1 MMVTCLSAPRRRLLR
16 RLAACATVAVSLF
29 RAGDLQADV
38 LIRWD
43 RNQIPSPASLAVGS
57 VVIPAA
63 NAVAVRSA
71 LDQGYRVYLELDGVT
86 LPRSAASAEGIA
98 GVVVKGNAS
107 PKQLAHLERRLPP
120 RARII
125 TLDERGKWPHIRTN
139 WVTRDND
146 VLQVSGRSAQ
156 PWIENNAALLRI
168 GQAALLP
175 ASEEAPEGRAAP
187 WMSYP
192 WQPITLA
199 EIDDGPR
206 LENYLVAIAEAGLF
220 GGNLILPLHARFQQ
234 NLLLG
239 LPHARAGWDRIRRH
253 IEFYSWNL
261 HLRYRPVA
269 NIGVLAVDP
278 MSGFE
283 VLNLLARHN
292 LPFELVA
299 PSRLSVSSLG
309 GVDLVLAPDPP
320 TAAQLDVLAAF
331 ATKGGTVV
339 LDRTASATAP
349 NAPARPSA
357 AAEAPARP
365 WGALTPVLRTDDRV
379 SYQVGAGRVVEVLK
393 GLGDPNLFAFE
404 IRQLLGPEHRVIDIW
419 NGITVIAAPY
429 RDPDGDSVLV
439 SVLNYAH
446 QPLPVQLR
454 IAGTF
459 SLVQYES
466 PEEPPALLPYQHRD
480 GYTEVVLPALTI
492 GGRLFLNQHP

>member
-1 MMVTCLSAPRRRLLR
+1 MMLTCLYAPRRRSLR

-29 RAGDLQADV
+29 RGGDLQADV
-38 LIRWD
+38 LVRWD

-57 VVIPAA
+57 VVIPSA

-71 LDQGYRVYLELDGVT
+71 LDQGYRVYLELEGAA

-98 GVVVKGNAS
+98 GVVVRGNAS
-107 PKQLAHLERRLPP
+107 PKQLALLKRRLPP

-175 ASEEAPEGRAAP
+175 ASDVAPDGRAAP
-187 WMSYP
+187 WISYP

-199 EIDDGPR
+199 EIDDGPQ

-234 NLLLG
+234 SLLLG
-239 LPHARAGWDRIRRH
+239 LPQARAGWDRIRRH

-261 HLRYRPVA
+261 PGRYRPVA
-269 NIGVLAVDP
+269 NIGVLAVDA
-278 MSGFE
+278 MTGFE

-292 LPFELVA
+292 LPFEVIA
-299 PSRLSVSSLG
+299 PSRLSPSSLG
-309 GVDLVLAPDPP
+309 ALDLVLALEPP
-320 TAAQLDVLAAF
+320 TAAQLEVLAAF
-331 ATKGGTVV
+331 ASKGGTVV
-339 LDRTASATAP
+339 LDGIASATAP
-349 NAPARPSA
+349 K
-357 AAEAPARP
+357 APARP
-365 WGALTPVLRTDDRV
+365 WTGLTPVLRTDDRV
-379 SYQVGAGRVVEVLK
+379 SYQLGAGRVVEVLN
-393 GLGDPNLFAFE
+393 GIGDPNLFAFE
-404 IRQLLGPEHRVIDIW
+404 IRQLLGPEHRVLDIW

-429 RDPDGDSVLV
+429 RDPGGRSVLV

-459 SLVQYES
+459 SPVQYES

-480 GYTEVVLPALTI
+480 GYTEVVLPALSI
-492 GGRLFLNQHP
+492 GGRLFFNQRP